1 MAAFAEQAV
10 KTNEKASDEIVSLEA
25 RQQQLLVLVGELLR
39 TNEELRQKVVRLE
52 EQGSAAS

>member
-1 MAAFAEQAV
+1 MAVLAEQAL
-10 KTNEKASDEIVSLEA
+10 KTKENASDEILSLEV

-52 EQGSAAS
+52 EQGTRAR